1 MAFAHLNGVIIT
13 SIIPAL
19 TPRCQ
24 QLHRF
29 QFLVRLHEEINAL
42 LTLSL
47 IQMLRESID
56 VGVSEFFAWFQVWR
70 AFQNRNNFFWQFVA
84 WILAGHSGFS
94 VVAAMT
100 VCARLPRVRL
110 STPCQHP

>member
-56 VGVSEFFAWFQVWR
+56 VGVSEFFAWFQGWR
-70 AFQNRNNFFWQFVA
+70 AFQNRNTL
-84 WILAGHSGFS
+84 LAIRSVDSCGSFPVFS
-94 VVAAMT
+94 
-100 VCARLPRVRL
+100 CG
-110 STPCQHP
+110 C